1 MSEFSALAGNEGC
14 VACADERRGDMKKSI
29 IALALL
35 LCLGLSG
42 CSAMLERSYE
52 ASAPHV
58 DRPAT
63 AEDSSTLRVKDYR
76 ELVLAVLYLVSQGE
90 ETGVIQ
96 LYDYAGDVETDLA
109 AACLEVATQDPLGAY
124 YVDYIKHELVRVVSY
139 DQATLSLYYR
149 RTPEQVASMVNVT
162 GTSAIRAELRQAL
175 GSFDQE
181 VVLRVAYLA
190 EDEDSLAE
198 LVRQTYYG
206 TPATALGM
214 PQVEINLYP
223 DSGSQRVVEILLTYP
238 ESAEELRQKYEALD
252 RRIEQLTLPG
262 PGGPDRPAD
271 IQASVA
277 VGVVEGLLEAAT
289 FDTEGDATPYA
300 ALVEGRANSEGMALA
315 YSLCGKKIGLSCEIV
330 EGALLVPAIPEEPAS
345 QGSEAPG
352 AVELPRFWVSLRFS
366 DGGTSYLDPSAD
378 TPLLSSAQEMFD
390 AGYRW
395 PGGPE
400 EPETG
405 EETASEEGPE
415 REKTE
420 EIQ

>member
-1 MSEFSALAGNEGC
+1 
-14 VACADERRGDMKKSI
+14 MKRSI

-52 ASAPHV
+52 VSAPHV
-58 DRPAT
+58 DRPTT

-76 ELVLAVLYLVSQGE
+76 ELVSAVLYLVSQGE

-96 LYDYAGDVETDLA
+96 LYDYAGDVEADLA

-124 YVDYIKHELVRVVSY
+124 CVDYIRHETTRVVSY
-139 DQATLSLYYR
+139 HQATLSLYYR

-190 EDEDSLAE
+190 EDRDSLSK
-198 LVRQTYYG
+198 LVRQTYYD
-206 TPATALGM
+206 TPVTALGM

-238 ESAEELRQKYEALD
+238 ESPEELT
-252 RRIEQLTLPG
+252 RRSQ
-262 PGGPDRPAD
+262 RVAD
-271 IQASVA
+271 ILEIYDLGSNTSSGDQADMARYVLGRIRFMA
-277 VGVVEGLLEAAT
+277 EYDPEAGGT
-289 FDTEGDATPYA
+289 LYDT
-300 ALVEGRANSEGMALA
+300 LVEERANSEGFALA
-315 YSLCGKKIGLSCEIV
+315 YAVFCGQFNGGPVCNVV
-330 EGALLVPAIPEEPAS
+330 EGTL
-345 QGSEAPG
+345 QGE
-352 AVELPRFWVSLRFS
+352 PRFLNSLHFS
-366 DGGTSYLDPSAD
+366 DGSVGYVDPCTED
-378 TPLLSSAQEMFD
+378 YDFHTAQEMVD
-390 AGYRW
+390 MGYLW
-395 PGGPE
+395 EGAPAV
-400 EPETG
+400 
-405 EETASEEGPE
+405 EETATEEGPE
-415 REKTE
+415 GEKTE